1 VAAEHHLGGTGGIA
15 VKNLL
20 PVLLGLFALVVA
32 APAAADRPTEF
43 PILDVFADVNP
54 CTGTPMTVTFVGT
67 VSVHSHGSRTV
78 AIAHRTITTS
88 DGFVGHGTD
97 SFVDNG
103 QVVKFRQ
110 TDIMTNASGDRFRAR
125 GVFVLDLSTDT
136 VRVERF
142 ELTCVG
148 PA

>member
-1 VAAEHHLGGTGGIA
+1 M
-15 VKNLL
+15 KKLL
-20 PVLLGLFALVVA
+20 PVLLGLLALVVA

-43 PILDVFADVNP
+43 PILDVFPDTNP
-54 CTGTPMTVTFVGT
+54 CTGNPMTVTFVGT
-67 VSVHSHGSRTV
+67 VSVHSHGSREV

-103 QVVKFRQ
+103 QVFRARL

-125 GVFVLDLSTDT
+125 FVFVLDLSTGT
-136 VRVERF
+136 VRVEKGG
-142 ELTCVG
+142 LTCLG